1 MATIKVSKTTNG
13 QSIFDVSGNERGI
26 YTNAEL
32 VRMAE
37 RAHLSTEDLRS
48 RGVSGRTDPK
58 LKAKAK
64 TMDAFTCSCGWQ
76 VTLVNTAGRRQT
88 LDARIRLHEKICPH
102 AGLVKVTDV
111 VYNSVGSC
119 GRGVKKV
126 EMKFD
131 IEGK

>member
-1 MATIKVSKTTNG
+1 M
-13 QSIFDVSGNERGI
+13 SGNERGI

-37 RAHLSTEDLRS
+37 RANLSTEDLRS
-48 RGVSGRTDPK
+48 RGVCGRTDPK
-58 LKAKAK
+58 LKAKTK

-76 VTLVNTAGRRQT
+76 ATVVNSGGRRQT

-102 AGLVKVTDV
+102 AGLVKQTDV

-119 GRGVKKV
+119 GHGVKKV

>member
-102 AGLVKVTDV
+102 EGLVKQTDV
-111 VYNSVGSC
+111 VYNNVGSC